1 MESYQIQT
9 GVTLRMN
16 IKLFVEEK
24 LSHELL
30 LIIKQRDKSRNAFEN
45 SMLADMKLSEMKT
58 SKKIQSSS
66 FFRCIV
72 K

>member
-30 LIIKQRDKSRNAFEN
+30 LIIKQRDKSRYAFEN
-45 SMLADMKLSEMKT
+45 SMLADIKLSEMKT
-58 SKKIQSSS
+58 SKKILSSS